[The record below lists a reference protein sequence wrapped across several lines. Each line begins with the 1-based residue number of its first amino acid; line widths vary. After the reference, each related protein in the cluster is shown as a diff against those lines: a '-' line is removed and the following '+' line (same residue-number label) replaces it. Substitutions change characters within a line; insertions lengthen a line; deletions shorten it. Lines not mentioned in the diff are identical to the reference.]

1 MLSYITLQK
10 CFIFI
15 NTMFISKD
23 CLEVQNE
30 RNEYI
35 FLKIGIIRFSYTI

>member
-15 NTMFISKD
+15 NPMFISKD